1 LRDAP
6 RRDPREPRT
15 NGPALPTGA
24 PALSVVVPALDE
36 ARTLPALL
44 DALRRGLR
52 VPHEVIVADGG
63 SADGTDAV
71 ARDAG
76 ARVVTGAR
84 GRGRQLAAAVA
95 ASRAPLLC
103 ALHADARP
111 SPAAL
116 ARLDALAAE
125 TAAGRPPAHAYAF
138 RLAIDAPGAAFR
150 VVERTA
156 NARSRWLALPYGDQG
171 LVMTRAAYDAAGG
184 YPPWPL
190 MEDVA
195 LVRALARVTGV
206 RLLDAAVTVSARRWQ
221 RDGVVRRTLANW
233 RLLARYL
240 LGASPERLARDYGPE
255 APSK

>member
-1 LRDAP
+1 M
-6 RRDPREPRT
+6 
-15 NGPALPTGA
+15 GV

-36 ARTLPALL
+36 ARALPALL
-44 DALRRGLR
+44 DALARGLR
-52 VPHEVIVADGG
+52 APHEVVIADGG
-63 SADGTDAV
+63 SADDTV
-71 ARDAG
+71 ALARAAG
-76 ARVVTGAR
+76 ARVVASAP

-95 ASRAPLLC
+95 AARAPLLC

-116 ARLDALAAE
+116 ARLDALAAA
-125 TAAGRPPAHAYAF
+125 TAAGRPPADAFAF

-150 VVERTA
+150 LVERAA
-156 NARSRWLALPYGDQG
+156 NARSRWLRLPYGDQG

-195 LVRALARVTGV
+195 LVRALGRVARV
-206 RLLDAAVTVSARRWQ
+206 RLLDAAVAVSARRWE

-233 RLLARYL
+233 RLLARWA
-240 LGASPERLARDYGPE
+240 LGASPERLAAVYHR
-255 APSK
+255 APPPHD